1 MERASQGN
9 GNRSFYHQAFP
20 PDLDAFALTP

>member
-9 GNRSFYHQAFP
+9 GDRSFYHQVFP